1 MSNPRLPF
9 LVAATFSA
17 LVLILTLGLPATSPA
32 YADEFPTWEEVQ
44 EARKDV
50 ASAEK
55 KVKEITALLEKLE
68 VAQSTIDRIVASD
81 DAQQLA
87 KLLQELWG

>member
-1 MSNPRLPF
+1 MEYVRFSNPRLPF

-68 VAQSTIDRIVASD
+68 VAAAEAEMEAARLGEIYYEA
-81 DAQQLA
+81 
-87 KLLQELWG
+87 